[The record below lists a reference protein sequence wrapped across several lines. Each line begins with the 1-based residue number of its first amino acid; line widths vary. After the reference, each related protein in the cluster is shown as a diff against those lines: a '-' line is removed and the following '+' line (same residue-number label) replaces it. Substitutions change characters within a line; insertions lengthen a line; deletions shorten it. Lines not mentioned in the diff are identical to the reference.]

1 MINLYNV
8 IGSQSLFT
16 TDGGPGQQRWYN
28 IRLFATRVS
37 STPSIEILIN
47 NASVPVTPL
56 TVTVSSGT
64 PTNETSTDL
73 LLTTGDV
80 VTAYV
85 SGGAADIVVS
95 ANVDTEEV

>member
-8 IGSQSLFT
+8 TGSQSLFT

-28 IRLFATRVS
+28 VRLFATRTA
-37 STPSIEILIN
+37 STPTVTIMVN
-47 NASVPVTPL
+47 NNPTPGDPVA
-56 TVTVSSGT
+56 VTVSAGS
-64 PTNETSTDL
+64 PTSETSADL

-85 SGGAADIVVS
+85 SGGAADVVFS
-95 ANVDTEEV
+95 CNVDTEEV